1 MEELKAKIIKN
12 SDSTYAIPCVP
23 LEDNLPE
30 DVTIEDIVEGRVNL
44 SEYMATPLTIE
55 EALEELQKIK
65 EDKMKGKN

>member
-1 MEELKAKIIKN
+1 MEKIDIKIIKN
-12 SDSTYAIPCVP
+12 SDGTYVIPCVP

-55 EALEELQKIK
+55 EALKELQKIK

>member
-12 SDSTYAIPCVP
+12 SDGTYAIPCVP

-30 DVTIEDIVEGRVNL
+30 GVTIEDIVEGRVNL

-55 EALEELQKIK
+55 EALKELQKVK

>member
-12 SDSTYAIPCVP
+12 SDGTYAIPCVP

-44 SEYMATPLTIE
+44 NEYMATPLTIE
-55 EALEELQKIK
+55 AASKELQKIK